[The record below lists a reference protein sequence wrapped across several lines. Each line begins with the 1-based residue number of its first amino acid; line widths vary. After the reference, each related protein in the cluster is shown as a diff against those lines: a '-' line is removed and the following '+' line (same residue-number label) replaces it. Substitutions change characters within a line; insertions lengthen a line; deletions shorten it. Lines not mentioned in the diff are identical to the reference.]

1 MRKEVSPTKINIYY
15 GGRGVLEDPTIY
27 VLNKMTE
34 VLKELRVEV
43 TRYNVF
49 EDKNNIATL
58 PATLK
63 DADGVILATTVE
75 WFGIGGYMQ
84 QFLDMCWLYADKEQ
98 LSNKY
103 MLPVVM
109 ATTYGERD
117 AELSL
122 VKAWETLGGIPIT
135 GLVAYVENLD
145 EFEKNANYRT
155 IIEKKTETLYRSI
168 NQKTESLPTSNLAV
182 KTNLLKT
189 RTIDLTPQESEQL
202 SKFVSDETYVK
213 QQKEDIEELSAMFKQ
228 MLKTSEKEEEKTVGL
243 DVKEEIVANETEN
256 EEQESNLDSNE
267 DSMIGMFVRAY
278 RPEPEFVASYA
289 IIISDIGKVL
299 HIQATPERVKCFY
312 TATEE
317 ADVILRTTTKILD
330 NILTGKTSFQKGF
343 MAGEI
348 SAKGNFKTLRML
360 DTIFDFS

>member
-1 MRKEVSPTKINIYY
+1 MKINIYY
-15 GGRGVLEDPTIY
+15 GGRGVMEDPTIY

-43 TRYNVF
+43 ARYNIF
-49 EDKNNIATL
+49 EDKNAIATL

-63 DADGVILATTVE
+63 EADGVILATTVE

-145 EFEKNANYRT
+145 EFEQNEGYST

-228 MLKTSEKEEEKTVGL
+228 MLRETDRDEDVEASDIEDDVALEEYVDTKANKFAEETDPLITTFANAYKPEL
-243 DVKEEIVANETEN
+243 DF
-256 EEQESNLDSNE
+256 S
-267 DSMIGMFVRAY
+267 
-278 RPEPEFVASYA
+278 ASYA
-289 IIISDIGKVL
+289 IILSDQDRIL
-299 HIQATPERVKCFY
+299 HLQATATQVKCFY
-312 TATEE
+312 AATEE
-317 ADVILRTTTKILD
+317 ADVILRTTTKVLE
-330 NILTGKTSFQKGF
+330 NIFAGKTTFQKGF
-343 MAGEI
+343 MVGEI
-348 SAKGNFKTLRML
+348 SVKGNFKSIRML

>member
-1 MRKEVSPTKINIYY
+1 M
-15 GGRGVLEDPTIY
+15 LEDPTIY

-43 TRYNVF
+43 ERYNIF
-49 EDKNNIATL
+49 EDKNAIATL

-75 WFGIGGYMQ
+75 WIGIGGYMQ
-84 QFLDMCWLYADKEQ
+84 QFLDMCWLYGDKEALQ
-98 LSNKY
+98 NKY

-122 VKAWETLGGIPIT
+122 VKAWETLGGIPIP

-145 EFEKNANYRT
+145 EFEQNQEYRE
-155 IIEKKTETLYRSI
+155 IIEKKSEMLYRSI
-168 NQKTESLPTSNLAV
+168 RQKAQNLPTSNVAV
-182 KTNLLKT
+182 KASLLKT
-189 RTIDLTPQESEQL
+189 RTIELTPQEREQL

-213 QQKEDIEELSAMFKQ
+213 QQKEDIEELSAMFKR
-228 MLKTSEKEEEKTVGL
+228 MLNNGPDEEEPKDESKAEEVPEHDDFVDGVDLSGTSKSEKREEEKTDPL
-243 DVKEEIVANETEN
+243 INALESHYHPDV
-256 EEQESNLDSNE
+256 
-267 DSMIGMFVRAY
+267 
-278 RPEPEFVASYA
+278 EFRASYA
-289 IIISDIGKVL
+289 IIISDQDTIL
-299 HIQATPERVKCFY
+299 HIEATPEYVRCFY
-312 TATEE
+312 AATDE
-317 ADVILRTTTKILD
+317 ADVILRTDTRVLD
-330 NILTGKTSFQKGF
+330 NILAGRTTFQKGF

-360 DTIFDFS
+360 DTIFEFEN

>member
-1 MRKEVSPTKINIYY
+1 M
-15 GGRGVLEDPTIY
+15 EDPTIY

-34 VLKELRVEV
+34 VLKELRVDV
-43 TRYNVF
+43 ARYNIF
-49 EDKNNIATL
+49 EDKNAIATL

-63 DADGVILATTVE
+63 EADGVILATTVE

-84 QFLDMCWLYADKEQ
+84 QFLDMCWLYADKQQ

-135 GLVAYVENLD
+135 GLVAYVDNLD
-145 EFEKNANYRT
+145 EFEQNESYRK
-155 IIEKKTETLYRSI
+155 IIEKRAEALYRSI

-182 KTNLLKT
+182 KTSLLKT

-228 MLKTSEKEEEKTVGL
+228 MLRDTGSEEEENTDSQQSVMAE
-243 DVKEEIVANETEN
+243 VK
-256 EEQESNLDSNE
+256 EQESARSSARYDQEVDPIINALVNA
-267 DSMIGMFVRAY
+267 F
-278 RPEPEFVASYA
+278 RPEPEFTASYA
-289 IIISDIGKVL
+289 IIISDQEKIL
-299 HIQATPERVKCFY
+299 HLQVTPEHVKCFY
-312 TATEE
+312 AATDE
-317 ADVILRTTTKILD
+317 ADVILRTTKKVLD
-330 NILTGKTSFQKGF
+330 TIMSGRSSFQKGF

>member
-1 MRKEVSPTKINIYY
+1 MSLTKINIYY
-15 GGRGVLEDPTIY
+15 GGRGVMEDPTIY

-43 TRYNVF
+43 ARYNIF
-49 EDKNNIATL
+49 EDKNAIATL

-63 DADGVILATTVE
+63 EADGVILATTVE

-122 VKAWETLGGIPIT
+122 VKAWETLGGIPTT

-145 EFEKNANYRT
+145 DFEQNEGYRT
-155 IIEKKTETLYRSI
+155 IIEKKAETLYRII

-228 MLKTSEKEEEKTVGL
+228 MLCDTDDSEAELIQVHEAEEG
-243 DVKEEIVANETEN
+243 VAADEYVDTMA
-256 EEQESNLDSNE
+256 SNATFEVDALINT
-267 DSMIGMFVRAY
+267 FVRAY
-278 RPEPEFVASYA
+278 KPELDFSASYA
-289 IIISDIGKVL
+289 IILSDQERIL
-299 HIQATPERVKCFY
+299 HLQATATQVKCFY
-312 TATEE
+312 AATEE
-317 ADVILRTTTKILD
+317 ADVILRTTTKVLE
-330 NILTGKTSFQKGF
+330 NIFAGKTSFQKGF
-343 MAGEI
+343 MVGEI
-348 SAKGNFKTLRML
+348 SVKGNFKSIRML

>member
-1 MRKEVSPTKINIYY
+1 M
-15 GGRGVLEDPTIY
+15 EDPTIY

-34 VLKELRVEV
+34 VLRELRVDV
-43 TRYNVF
+43 ARYNIF
-49 EDKNNIATL
+49 EDKNAIATL

-63 DADGVILATTVE
+63 EADGVILATTVE

-84 QFLDMCWLYADKEQ
+84 QFLDMCWLYADKQQ
-98 LSNKY
+98 LSNQY

-145 EFEKNANYRT
+145 EFEQNESYRT
-155 IIEKKTETLYRSI
+155 IIEKRAEALYRSI

-182 KTNLLKT
+182 KTSLLKT

-228 MLKTSEKEEEKTVGL
+228 MLRDTGSDEEEAADSQQDDMSEVE
-243 DVKEEIVANETEN
+243 V
-256 EEQESNLDSNE
+256 QESTVQATRYDQE
-267 DSMIGMFVRAY
+267 VDTMINSLVTAF
-278 RPEPEFVASYA
+278 RPEPEFTASYA
-289 IIISDIGKVL
+289 IIISDQEKIL
-299 HIQATPERVKCFY
+299 HVQVTPEHVKCFY
-312 TATEE
+312 AATDE
-317 ADVILRTTTKILD
+317 ADVILRTTTKVLETIM
-330 NILTGKTSFQKGF
+330 NGRSSFQKGF